1 MKTAKEILANEIGV
15 LKIDGV
21 KWDRV
26 SGATN
31 KIVSAM
37 ENYAQI
43 KVNELN
49 KSDVIKS
56 VCEHDW
62 YRSELMNERRCI
74 LCNEKE
80 KIK

>member
-1 MKTAKEILANEIGV
+1 MKEKEEILS
-15 LKIDGV
+15 KICGMTIDEDAYRIQR
-21 KWDRV
+21 KTEYILR
-26 SGATN
+26 
-31 KIVSAM
+31 AM
-37 ENYAQI
+37 EEYAQY

-56 VCEHDW
+56 VCEHEW